1 MCEWDFSF
9 FRRECILF
17 SPPVKTEGTINLK
30 KDGRCSMKRT
40 LFTLSAA
47 ALLLFTLAACGTG
60 KTSGGTDDARQPNS
74 SLEDALTPD
83 GSSHDEDPE
92 KNNARR
98 VEKEDCSSVYAE
110 VISVNGGNLTVSAG
124 DKVLSLTVETGL
136 LVDWKEGDEVIL
148 YYTGA
153 FGDGMEVHYI
163 DKWTENSEVQRPENK
178 DRTAREETGGS
189 VVS

>member
-1 MCEWDFSF
+1 
-9 FRRECILF
+9 
-17 SPPVKTEGTINLK
+17 
-30 KDGRCSMKRT
+30 MKRT

-47 ALLLFTLAACGTG
+47 ALLLFTLAACGSG
-60 KTSGGTDDARQPNS
+60 KANGGTDDARQPNS
-74 SLEDALTPD
+74 SLEDTLTPD
-83 GSSHDEDPE
+83 GSSHDENPE

-110 VISVNGGNLTVSAG
+110 IISVNGGNLTVSAG
-124 DKVLSLTVETGL
+124 DKVLSLTVQTGL

-178 DRTAREETGGS
+178 DRTAQKETGGS
-189 VVS
+189 VVE